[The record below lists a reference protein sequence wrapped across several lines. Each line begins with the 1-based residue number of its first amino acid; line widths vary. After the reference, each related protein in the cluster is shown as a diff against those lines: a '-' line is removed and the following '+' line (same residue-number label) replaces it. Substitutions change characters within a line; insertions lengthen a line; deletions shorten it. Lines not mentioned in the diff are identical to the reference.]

1 MMITMI
7 GQQPCG
13 KPVPG
18 MRTMWMATQQVR
30 AGHGTNARFVGFRHW
45 LADLTSACLCS
56 LAVLLLFATTVAA
69 EGGAGDWKL
78 HLQLGHSDG
87 VFSVAFSPD
96 GRTVATG
103 SRDNTARLWDA
114 ATGRGLRVLKG
125 HSDTVI
131 SVAFS
136 PDGHTVA
143 TGSYDGRARLWDA
156 ATGRE
161 LREIKGYW
169 QDALSIAFS
178 PDGRTVAMASLFRSA
193 HLMSVATGR
202 RLRELEAYNRE
213 SSSRVEVNSE
223 GHTVTTTT
231 ERVSLLN
238 DNCVAFSPDGRTVA
252 TGSEDGSA
260 RLWDAATGQ
269 ELSVLKGHSDT
280 VISVAF
286 SPDGRTV
293 ATGSEDGSA
302 RLWDA
307 AAGHELRVLEGH
319 SDPVA
324 SVAFSPDGRTVA
336 TGSDDGTA
344 RLWDATTGRALRV
357 LEGHSGWVTSVA
369 FSPDGRTVATGS
381 EDGPAGLWDAATG
394 RELRV
399 LEGDPNR
406 VYGVAFS
413 PDERMV
419 ATVASDGSARLR
431 DAATGRELRVLEAY
445 KRSSSSVAFSPDGR
459 TVATGS
465 EDGPVRLWD
474 AATTRV
480 RRVLQGHSEAVT
492 NVAFSPDGRTM
503 ATGSRDNTARLWDA
517 ATGRSLHVLEG
528 HSHNVN
534 GVAIS
539 PDGRTVATGSSDE
552 SARLWDAATGRE
564 LRVLEGHSHVV
575 SSVAFSPDGRTVVT
589 GSWDGTTRLWDAA
602 TGRRKP
608 RVLKG
613 FSDAVRSV
621 AFSPDGRTVATGSRD
636 GKARLWDAATGRRL
650 RVLEGH
656 SSSVSSVAFSPG
668 GRAVATG
675 SDDGT
680 ARLWDAAT
688 GRELALLAE
697 FNDGSELVL
706 TPEGF
711 FDETGGGSR
720 NLHLVRGL
728 ESVTVDQV
736 YDALYR
742 PDLVREALAGDPD
755 GKLAAAAARLDLG
768 KVVASG
774 LPPRVVGL
782 RSADGDAVDGD
793 AANVAVEM
801 EVRDGGLGRIEWR
814 VNGTVQGAD
823 SRGLGA
829 IASAGA
835 DTTRRERRV
844 FLAPGENTV
853 SVVAYNEA
861 NLIASEPAEI
871 TVTSR
876 QAAVPKPTLHVLAV
890 AVNDYFDS
898 RLRLNYAVSDARALG
913 TALQRAGRAVYG
925 EVKVTYLLDAEVTPE
940 GLSAAFEAV
949 GLEARPEDAFVLFL
963 AGHGKTHRGR
973 YHFLPRDF
981 RHLGDEEL
989 AATAVSQDQLQAWLA
1004 LVPAQKSL
1012 VLLDTCESG
1021 SMTKGLATRGF
1032 EEQAAIRRLSRA
1044 MGRTTM
1050 TASTDTAP
1058 ALEGYRGHGL
1068 FTYALLEAMALADR
1082 DGDGAIEITELIG
1095 YVDGRLP
1102 ALSEASFGFRQVPQ
1116 ANFQGSVFAL
1126 GSPVTVLPEAE
1137 DLIPRAPTHV
1147 AIAVADILEVA
1158 GDAGSVIETAT
1169 PGMTLRVVE
1178 SDGAWSLVAADGVR
1192 LGWVE
1197 TAKLLEM
1204 Q

>member
-1 MMITMI
+1 MWLWDAAA
-7 GQQPCG
+7 GRALRELDGRSNSVDSVAFSPDG
-13 KPVPG
+13 
-18 MRTMWMATQQVR
+18 RTLATVLGDNKVR
-30 AGHGTNARFVGFRHW
+30 LWDAASGLRLH
-45 LADLTSACLCS
+45 
-56 LAVLLLFATTVAA
+56 VL
-69 EGGAGDWKL
+69 K
-78 HLQLGHSDG
+78 GHSDT
-87 VFSVAFSPD
+87 FISVAFSPD

-103 SRDNTARLWDA
+103 SSDGTTWFWDATTGSRKPHMLNGFSDAVSSVAFSPNGRMVATGSRDGKARLWNA
-114 ATGRGLRVLKG
+114 GTGRRLRVLEG
-125 HSDTVI
+125 HSSWIQD
-131 SVAFS
+131 VAFS

-143 TGSYDGRARLWDA
+143 TGSSDDSARLWDV

-161 LREIKGYW
+161 LHV
-169 QDALSIAFS
+169 L
-178 PDGRTVAMASLFRSA
+178 V
-193 HLMSVATGR
+193 
-202 RLRELEAYNRE
+202 
-213 SSSRVEVNSE
+213 
-223 GHTVTTTT
+223 GHTHV
-231 ERVSLLN
+231 VSS
-238 DNCVAFSPDGRTVA
+238 VAFSPDGRTVA
-252 TGSEDGSA
+252 TGSWDGSA
-260 RLWDAATGQ
+260 RLWDAAAGAAGH
-269 ELSVLKGHSDT
+269 ELRVLEGYQDR
-280 VISVAF
+280 VASVAF

-293 ATGSEDGSA
+293 ATGSEDGKA

-307 AAGHELRVLEGH
+307 GTGRRLRVLEGH
-319 SDPVA
+319 SSSLS

-344 RLWDATTGRALRV
+344 RLWDA
-357 LEGHSGWVTSVA
+357 E
-369 FSPDGRTVATGS
+369 
-381 EDGPAGLWDAATG
+381 
-394 RELRV
+394 
-399 LEGDPNR
+399 
-406 VYGVAFS
+406 
-413 PDERMV
+413 
-419 ATVASDGSARLR
+419 
-431 DAATGRELRVLEAY
+431 
-445 KRSSSSVAFSPDGR
+445 
-459 TVATGS
+459 
-465 EDGPVRLWD
+465 
-474 AATTRV
+474 
-480 RRVLQGHSEAVT
+480 
-492 NVAFSPDGRTM
+492 
-503 ATGSRDNTARLWDA
+503 
-517 ATGRSLHVLEG
+517 
-528 HSHNVN
+528 
-534 GVAIS
+534 
-539 PDGRTVATGSSDE
+539 
-552 SARLWDAATGRE
+552 
-564 LRVLEGHSHVV
+564 
-575 SSVAFSPDGRTVVT
+575 
-589 GSWDGTTRLWDAA
+589 
-602 TGRRKP
+602 
-608 RVLKG
+608 
-613 FSDAVRSV
+613 
-621 AFSPDGRTVATGSRD
+621 
-636 GKARLWDAATGRRL
+636 
-650 RVLEGH
+650 
-656 SSSVSSVAFSPG
+656 
-668 GRAVATG
+668 
-675 SDDGT
+675 
-680 ARLWDAAT
+680 T
-688 GRELALLAE
+688 GRELALAVS
-697 FNDGSELVL
+697 FRDGSRLVL

-720 NLHLVRGL
+720 NLHLVRGFD
-728 ESVTVDQV
+728 SVSVDQV

-793 AANVAVEM
+793 VANVAVEM

-1147 AIAVADILEVA
+1147 AIAVADILAVA